1 MDYQPMPKQ
10 MQDRNSTMKSASFI
24 LGVLGIILSCFYLFG
39 FPCSATAIILG
50 HLSKGDSMKAEGKGR
65 TGMILGI
72 IGLILSILFLILIV
86 SFFVNMFLNS
96 PDMMEEFK
104 RQLDLMQLQNPGSL

>member
-1 MDYQPMPKQ
+1 MDYQPVPKQ

-24 LGVLGIILSCFYLFG
+24 LGILGIILSCFYLFG

-65 TGMILGI
+65 TGMVLGT
-72 IGLILSILFLILIV
+72 IGLILSILFLILIIA
-86 SFFVNMFLNS
+86 FFVNMLLKS
-96 PDMMEEFK
+96 PEMMDELK
-104 RQLDLMQLQNPGSL
+104 QQLDLMQLQNPGSL

>member
-1 MDYQPMPKQ
+1 MDNQPMPKQ

-24 LGVLGIILSCFYLFG
+24 LGVLGIIPSCFYLFG

>member
-1 MDYQPMPKQ
+1 MDYQPVPKQ

-24 LGVLGIILSCFYLFG
+24 LGILGIILSCFYLFG

-65 TGMILGI
+65 TGMVLGI
-72 IGLILSILFLILIV
+72 IGLVLSILFLILIV
-86 SFFVNMFLNS
+86 AFFVNMLLKS
-96 PDMMEEFK
+96 PEMMDELK
-104 RQLDLMQLQNPGSL
+104 QQLDLMQLQNPGSL